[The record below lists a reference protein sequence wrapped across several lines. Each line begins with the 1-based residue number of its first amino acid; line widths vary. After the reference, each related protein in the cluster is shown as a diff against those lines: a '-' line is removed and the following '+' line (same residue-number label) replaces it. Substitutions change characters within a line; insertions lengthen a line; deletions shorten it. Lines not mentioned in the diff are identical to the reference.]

1 MTVYLG
7 TAGKVELRRQFDG
20 TDLASV
26 VNSSD
31 VNVARRRLSFDFKKG
46 QLLTGDQVEITSVS
60 GVALSFFASY
70 SKTSI
75 KKYINVDAIGGIKF
89 YGNFGDA
96 INGATSNA
104 ETLAVPGS
112 NISIKVEVQNSDFR
126 LLAQVENFELNT
138 QRETADTTTLSE
150 EFRSQV
156 STLLSGSGRMSCF
169 WEYTGEDV
177 KELPQYLIQLLLRT
191 KVGGSFSA
199 RFYLKT
205 EGYSPGG
212 AVAGVND
219 EIWYEFEGILTS
231 CATQVTPDTAVKIEA
246 DFITTGE
253 IKLQVVLQTTPEA
266 LLQEDS
272 DKILLDQGGG
282 AKLLIESFDI

>member
-7 TAGKVELRRQFDG
+7 TFGKVELRRQFDG
-20 TDLASV
+20 TDLRSV

-31 VNVARRRLSFDFKKG
+31 VNVNEKRLSFDFKRG
-46 QLLTGDQVEITSVS
+46 QLLTGDQIEIASVS
-60 GVALSFFASY
+60 GVALSFFAGY

-75 KKYINVDAIGGIKF
+75 KRYISVDAVGGIRF
-89 YGNFGDA
+89 YTEFADA
-96 INGATSNA
+96 INGAASNA
-104 ETLAVPGS
+104 QTLAVPGS
-112 NISIKVEVQNSDFR
+112 NISIRVEVQNSDFR

-169 WEYTGEDV
+169 WEYTGETV
-177 KELPQYLIQLLLRT
+177 KDLPQYLIQLLLRT
-191 KVGGSFSA
+191 KVGGTFSA
-199 RFYLKT
+199 RFYLKA
-205 EGYSPGG
+205 EGYNPSGIL
-212 AVAGVND
+212 AASND
-219 EIWYEFEGILTS
+219 QIWYEVEGILTS
-231 CATQVTPDTAVKIEA
+231 CATQVTPDTAVKIAA

-253 IKLQVVLQTTPEA
+253 IKLQVALQTPPEA

-272 DKILLDQGGG
+272 DDILLDQGGG
-282 AKLLIESFDI
+282 AKLLTESIDI